1 MKGGSPSIPDEREN
15 ALRKRQMRHH
25 PLGGA
30 TDVGNEGRKGLE
42 EERQMVQVDWS
53 VLSGPRVSRRT
64 MMKLA
69 GATGAVGFASRL
81 AMYDAQAAAGISG
94 RRFRT
99 AQQEVKPGGT
109 LRLGFGISQVVTLD
123 PAQVNLGIVA
133 GELVSNLFS
142 SLVQFDD
149 QLGLIPDLAETWEVS
164 PDGLTYTFKLRS
176 GLTFHNGDPLTAN
189 DLVYTY
195 QRTTNPDFASPHANK
210 LALITEATAPDD
222 LTFLVKMSA
231 PSAPFLATACSR
243 GPGRALTPISKRA
256 IEEMGDEQFGLTPV
270 GCGPFQIVP
279 EGVDLASGFKMTAF
293 DGWYGGRP
301 PLDGIDVTIIPEPSS
316 RVSALEAGDV
326 DMLDIAPAVGVEQ
339 LRGNSDLTVIE
350 VAGTNWIG
358 LTMNYA
364 RPPWDNVEA
373 RMAVAKAIDR
383 DDLITKALFGLAQP
397 SVGAI
402 APAFGF
408 AYLSPDQVQNPQAF
422 DKDAATAAIEQL
434 GLKDAKPTLMFAQGN
449 NRIAE
454 VLQSQMRDVGIDMQI
469 ELLQGAAWN
478 ERWLAKDFDWIVNG
492 SVVDA
497 DPDDG
502 HWNFFHSEGPW
513 NSQGY
518 NNPEVDRMLEE
529 TRSTANQDDR
539 AVLFQQIQATTAQDV
554 AYAYLYHTP
563 DVVAFGNH
571 VKGYVSIPEMRYL
584 ETVWLD
590 K

>member
-1 MKGGSPSIPDEREN
+1 MTRI
-15 ALRKRQMRHH
+15 
-25 PLGGA
+25 
-30 TDVGNEGRKGLE
+30 
-42 EERQMVQVDWS
+42 DWS

-69 GATGAVGFASRL
+69 AATGAFGFAGRL
-81 AMYDAQAAAGISG
+81 AAFEASAAGG
-94 RRFRT
+94 AGARRVLT
-99 AQQEVKPGGT
+99 ARQEPKQGGT
-109 LRLGFGISQVVTLD
+109 LRLGFGISQVLTLD
-123 PAQVNLGIVA
+123 PPQVNLGIVA

-149 QLGLIPDLAETWEVS
+149 KLGLVPDLAESWEVT
-164 PDGLTYTFKLRS
+164 PDGTQYTFKLRQ
-176 GLTFHNGDPLTAN
+176 GLTFHNGDPLNAN

-195 QRTTNPDFASPHANK
+195 QRTTNADFASPHANK
-210 LALITEATAPDD
+210 LSLVTEATAPDE
-222 LTFLVKMSA
+222 LTFVIKMSA
-231 PSAPFLATACSR
+231 PYAPFLATACSR
-243 GPGRALTPISKRA
+243 GPGRALTPVSKRA
-256 IEEMGDEQFGLTPV
+256 VDEMGNEQFGLTPI
-270 GCGPFQIVP
+270 GCGPFMIVP

-301 PLDGIDVTIIPEPSS
+301 HVDEIDVTIIPEPSS
-316 RVSALEAGDV
+316 MVSALEAGDL

-339 LRGNSDLTVIE
+339 LKGNSDLTVVE

-364 RPPWDNVEA
+364 RPPWDNAEA

-383 DDLITKALFGLAQP
+383 DDLIKKALFGVAQP

-408 AYLSPDQVQNPQAF
+408 AYLPPDQVQNPQAF
-422 DKDAATAAIEQL
+422 DKAAATALVEQN
-434 GLKDAKPTLMFAQGN
+434 GLKGAKPTLMFAQGN
-449 NRIAE
+449 NRVAE

-502 HWNFFHSEGPW
+502 HWNFFYSKGPW
-513 NSQGY
+513 NPQGY
-518 NNPEVDRMLEE
+518 NNPTVDQMLEQTRE
-529 TRSTANQDDR
+529 TAVQEER
-539 AVLFQQIQATTAQDV
+539 AKLFQQVQATTAQDV
-554 AYAYLYHTP
+554 AYAFLYHTP
-563 DVVAFGNH
+563 DVVAFAND
-571 VKGYVSIPEMRYL
+571 VKGYVAVPEMRYL
-584 ETVWLD
+584 ESVWLD